1 MSVLTIENVQKKFKD
16 GDTEIVALE
25 ETSFTAEKGEFIA
38 IIGPSGSG
46 KSTFL
51 SIAAGLQEPTQGRVM
66 INDKPFSEK
75 KEKERARIR
84 FDEVGF
90 ILQASNL
97 IPFLKVSDQL
107 KLVDKLSKKEKSQ
120 LDLLELLGIEKLKN
134 KFPEQISGGEK
145 QRVAIARALYNN
157 PSIIFADEPT
167 ASLDSKRAMD
177 VVDVLAKMTKQ
188 QNKTT
193 IMVTHDLRLI
203 DQCDK
208 VYEMNDGV
216 LTLREN
222 TDTTKDKQMV

>member
-51 SIAAGLQEPTQGRVM
+51 SIAAGLQKPTQGRVM
-66 INDKPFSEK
+66 INDNPFSEK

-84 FDEVGF
+84 FEEVGF

-107 KLVDKLSKKEKSQ
+107 KLVDKLSKKEKSP
-120 LDLLELLGIEKLKN
+120 LDLLQLLGIEKLKN

-177 VVDVLAKMTKQ
+177 VVDILAKMTKQ
-188 QNKTT
+188 ENKTT

-222 TDTTKDKQMV
+222 TDTTKNVQMV

>member
-51 SIAAGLQEPTQGRVM
+51 SIAAGLQKPTQGNVM
-66 INDKPFSEK
+66 INDKTFSEK

-84 FDEVGF
+84 FEEVGF

-107 KLVDKLSKKEKSQ
+107 KLVDKLSKKEKSP
-120 LDLLELLGIEKLKN
+120 LDLLQLLGIEKLKN

-177 VVDVLAKMTKQ
+177 VVDILAKMTKQ

-222 TDTTKDKQMV
+222 TDRTKDAQMV

>member
-16 GDTEIVALE
+16 GDSEIVALE

-97 IPFLKVSDQL
+97 ISFLKVSDQL

-216 LTLREN
+216 LTLKEN
-222 TDTTKDKQMV
+222 TDTTKDA

>member
-1 MSVLTIENVQKKFKD
+1 MSVLIIENVQKKFKD

-51 SIAAGLQEPTQGRVM
+51 SIAAGLQKPTQGRVM
-66 INDKPFSEK
+66 INGKPFSER

-84 FDEVGF
+84 FEEVGF

-134 KFPEQISGGEK
+134 KFPEQISGGER

-177 VVDVLAKMTKQ
+177 VVDILAKMTKQ

-222 TDTTKDKQMV
+222 TDTAKDVQMV

>member
-51 SIAAGLQEPTQGRVM
+51 SIAAGLQKPTQGRVM

-120 LDLLELLGIEKLKN
+120 LDLLQLLGIEKLKN
-134 KFPEQISGGEK
+134 KFPAQISGGEK

-177 VVDVLAKMTKQ
+177 VVDILAKMTKQ

-222 TDTTKDKQMV
+222 TDTTKDVQMV

>member
-84 FDEVGF
+84 FEEVGF

-177 VVDVLAKMTKQ
+177 VVDILAKITKQ

-193 IMVTHDLRLI
+193 IMVTHDLPLI

-222 TDTTKDKQMV
+222 TDTTKDIQMV

>member
-51 SIAAGLQEPTQGRVM
+51 SIAAGLQEPTHGRVM

-84 FDEVGF
+84 FEEVGF

-120 LDLLELLGIEKLKN
+120 VDLLELLGIEKLKN
-134 KFPEQISGGEK
+134 KFPKQISGGEK

-177 VVDVLAKMTKQ
+177 VVDILAKMTKQ
-188 QNKTT
+188 ENKTT

-222 TDTTKDKQMV
+222 TDTAKDVQMV

>member
-188 QNKTT
+188 ENKTT

-222 TDTTKDKQMV
+222 TDTAKGVQMV

>member
-51 SIAAGLQEPTQGRVM
+51 SIAAGLQEPPKGRVM

-222 TDTTKDKQMV
+222 TDTTKDAQMV

>member
-51 SIAAGLQEPTQGRVM
+51 SIAAGLQKPTQGRVM

-107 KLVDKLSKKEKSQ
+107 KLVDKLSKKEKSP

-222 TDTTKDKQMV
+222 TDTTKDVQMV

>member
-25 ETSFTAEKGEFIA
+25 ETSFTAEQGEFIA

-51 SIAAGLQEPTQGRVM
+51 SIAAGLQKPTQGRVM
-66 INDKPFSEK
+66 INDQPFSEK

-84 FDEVGF
+84 FEEVGF

-107 KLVDKLSKKEKSQ
+107 KLVDKLSKKEKSP
-120 LDLLELLGIEKLKN
+120 LDLLQLLGIEKLKN

-216 LTLREN
+216 LTLSEN
-222 TDTTKDKQMV
+222 INTNKDVKMV

>member
-25 ETSFTAEKGEFIA
+25 KTSFTAEKGEFIA

-84 FDEVGF
+84 FEEVGF

-177 VVDVLAKMTKQ
+177 VVDILAKMTKQ

-222 TDTTKDKQMV
+222 TDTTKDAKMV

>member
-51 SIAAGLQEPTQGRVM
+51 SIAAGLQEPTQGTVM

-107 KLVDKLSKKEKSQ
+107 KLVDKLSKKEKSP

-222 TDTTKDKQMV
+222 TDTTKDAQMV

>member
-51 SIAAGLQEPTQGRVM
+51 SIAAGLQKPTQGRVM

-84 FDEVGF
+84 FEEVGF

-145 QRVAIARALYNN
+145 QLVAIARALYNN

-177 VVDVLAKMTKQ
+177 VVDILAKMTKQ

-222 TDTTKDKQMV
+222 TDRTKGVQMV

>member
-84 FDEVGF
+84 FEEVGF

-107 KLVDKLSKKEKSQ
+107 KLVDKLSKKEKRQ

-177 VVDVLAKMTKQ
+177 VVDILAKMTKQ

-222 TDTTKDKQMV
+222 TDTTKDVQMV

>member
-16 GDTEIVALE
+16 GDSEIVALE

-120 LDLLELLGIEKLKN
+120 LDLLQLLGIEKLKN

-222 TDTTKDKQMV
+222 TDTTKGVQMV

>member
-51 SIAAGLQEPTQGRVM
+51 SIAAGLQKPTQGWVM

-120 LDLLELLGIEKLKN
+120 LDLFELLGIEKLKN

-177 VVDVLAKMTKQ
+177 VVDILAKMTKQ

-222 TDTTKDKQMV
+222 TDTTKDVQMV

>member
-51 SIAAGLQEPTQGRVM
+51 SIAAGLQKPTQGRVM

-84 FDEVGF
+84 FEEVGF

-177 VVDVLAKMTKQ
+177 VVDILAKMTKQ

-222 TDTTKDKQMV
+222 TDRTKGVQMV

>member
-51 SIAAGLQEPTQGRVM
+51 SIAAGLQKPTQGRVM

-222 TDTTKDKQMV
+222 TDTTKDA

>member
-51 SIAAGLQEPTQGRVM
+51 SIAAGLQKPTQGRVL

-84 FDEVGF
+84 FEEVGF

-107 KLVDKLSKKEKSQ
+107 KLVDKLSKKEKSP
-120 LDLLELLGIEKLKN
+120 LDLLQLLGIEKLKN

-222 TDTTKDKQMV
+222 TDATKDVQMV

>member
-25 ETSFTAEKGEFIA
+25 ETSFTAEQGEFIA

-51 SIAAGLQEPTQGRVM
+51 SIAAGLQKPTQGRVM

-157 PSIIFADEPT
+157 HSIIFADEPT

-177 VVDVLAKMTKQ
+177 VVDILAKITKQ

-222 TDTTKDKQMV
+222 TDTTKGVQMV

>member
-25 ETSFTAEKGEFIA
+25 ETSFTAEQGEFIA

-51 SIAAGLQEPTQGRVM
+51 SIAAGLQKPTQGRVM
-66 INDKPFSEK
+66 INDQPFSEK

-84 FDEVGF
+84 FEEVGF

-107 KLVDKLSKKEKSQ
+107 KLVDKLSKKEKSP
-120 LDLLELLGIEKLKN
+120 LDLLQLLGIEKLKN

-222 TDTTKDKQMV
+222 TDTTEDVKMV

>member
-84 FDEVGF
+84 FEEVGF

-107 KLVDKLSKKEKSQ
+107 KLVDKLSKKEKRQ

-177 VVDVLAKMTKQ
+177 VVDILAKMTKQ

-216 LTLREN
+216 LTLRGN
-222 TDTTKDKQMV
+222 TDTAKGVQMI

>member
-1 MSVLTIENVQKKFKD
+1 MNVLTIENVQKKFKD

-51 SIAAGLQEPTQGRVM
+51 SIAAGLQKPTQGRVM

-177 VVDVLAKMTKQ
+177 VVDILAKMTKQ

-222 TDTTKDKQMV
+222 TDRAKDVQMV

>member
-51 SIAAGLQEPTQGRVM
+51 SIAAGLQKPTQGRVM

-84 FDEVGF
+84 FEEVGF

-107 KLVDKLSKKEKSQ
+107 KLVDKLSKKEKSP
-120 LDLLELLGIEKLKN
+120 LDLLELLGIERLKN

-157 PSIIFADEPT
+157 PSIICADEPT

-177 VVDVLAKMTKQ
+177 VVDILAKMTKQ

-222 TDTTKDKQMV
+222 TDTTKDVQMV

>member
-51 SIAAGLQEPTQGRVM
+51 SIAAGLQKPTQGRVM

-222 TDTTKDKQMV
+222 TDTTKDAQMV

>member
-193 IMVTHDLRLI
+193 IMVTHDLSLI

-222 TDTTKDKQMV
+222 TDTTKDVQMV

>member
-84 FDEVGF
+84 FEEVGF

-203 DQCDK
+203 AQCDK

-222 TDTTKDKQMV
+222 NDTTKDAQMV

>member
-134 KFPEQISGGEK
+134 KFPEQISGGK
-145 QRVAIARALYNN
+145 SSV
-157 PSIIFADEPT
+157 
-167 ASLDSKRAMD
+167 
-177 VVDVLAKMTKQ
+177 
-188 QNKTT
+188 
-193 IMVTHDLRLI
+193 
-203 DQCDK
+203 
-208 VYEMNDGV
+208 
-216 LTLREN
+216 
-222 TDTTKDKQMV
+222 